1 MPDIRSSWLPAL
13 LRTVEGAE
21 PVAAVRV
28 FAEQLADQVQA
39 SHVSFLIADFSGRL
53 LIRLTQS
60 TRQGPGED
68 AAEQLALSDE
78 QLPYRTA
85 ITSQQT
91 QVVAEADVVAEAEG
105 EARREGRST
114 PDPDADPGPGG
125 SRVRVLV
132 PVSSRGE
139 AMGLLEVVLPQA
151 PDAGVHDVLDAAAH
165 ALALVVT
172 AERRHTDLYEWGQRS
187 WPVSL
192 AAEIQRRLL
201 PDAFTCQAG
210 AFTLAA
216 WLEPAGSVG
225 GDTFDYS
232 LDTDRLY
239 LSMTDAMGHE
249 TDAALLAT
257 LAVGSLRNSRR
268 AGAGLA
274 RMASAASAVIEE
286 HRRGLGFV
294 TGVLMSIDLGSGEVE
309 VVNAGHP
316 LPLLQRAGQVEAV
329 PLLADFPFGVLP
341 EAGYRVQHLQL
352 QAGDR
357 LVLLTDGMLER
368 NAASLDLPALITEC
382 AGLHPRQLMQVL
394 TAAVDEVAGGQLA
407 DDATAL
413 CLDWHP

>member
-1 MPDIRSSWLPAL
+1 VPADASWLPDL
-13 LRTVEGAE
+13 LKRAEAAE

-28 FAEQLADQVQA
+28 FAGELGRRVQA
-39 SHVSFLIADFSGRL
+39 EQVSFLIADFSGRS

-60 TRQGPGED
+60 VHQGPGED
-68 AAEQLALSDE
+68 AAERIPLSDE
-78 QLPYRTA
+78 HLPYRRA
-85 ITSQQT
+85 VTSQRT
-91 QVVAEADVVAEAEG
+91 QVVAVTEAG
-105 EARREGRST
+105 ARGN
-114 PDPDADPGPGG
+114 GG
-125 SRVRVLV
+125 AVRVLV

-239 LSMTDAMGHE
+239 VSMTDAMGHE

-274 RMASAASAVIEE
+274 EMAGVASAVIEQ

-294 TGVLMSIDLGSGEVE
+294 TGVLMSIDLASGEAQ

-316 LPLLQRAGQVEAV
+316 LPLLQRAGEVAPV
-329 PLLADFPFGVLP
+329 PLSADFPFGVQP

-352 QAGDR
+352 QPGDR

-368 NAASLDLPALITEC
+368 NAASLDLPALIAEC

-413 CLDWHP
+413 CLDWHPGGAPSAVGSA